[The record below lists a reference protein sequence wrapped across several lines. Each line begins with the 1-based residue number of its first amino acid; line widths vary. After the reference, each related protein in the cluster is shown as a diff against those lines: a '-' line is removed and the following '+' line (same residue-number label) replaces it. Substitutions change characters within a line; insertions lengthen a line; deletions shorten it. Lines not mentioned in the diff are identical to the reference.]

1 MPNQITAA
9 IPPADLAKALEHLQQ
24 ARALLAPY
32 LHALTP
38 DERKNIVKMGDKS
51 VGFMQ
56 KLLDYAA
63 TTPAFV
69 PAFISFEELQQD
81 VGMATAITPLEQLAA
96 QLALDLNS
104 TVMLAGS
111 EGMSQASPVYQN
123 IKFLAQQRQPGAQA
137 AYDDLSQRWP
147 GRVAKKAAPVA

>member
-1 MPNQITAA
+1 MPNQVTTA
-9 IPPADLAKALEHLQQ
+9 IPPAELAQVLDHLRQ

-32 LHALTP
+32 LHPLTP

-51 VGFMQ
+51 VGFMA

-63 TTPAFV
+63 NNPAFV
-69 PAFISFEELQQD
+69 PGFVSFEELKQD
-81 VGMATAITPLEQLAA
+81 VGVATDLLPVEQLAA

-111 EGMSQASPVYQN
+111 EGMS
-123 IKFLAQQRQPGAQA
+123 
-137 AYDDLSQRWP
+137 
-147 GRVAKKAAPVA
+147 